1 MEPAMNVANLQ
12 LEGLIMAVAAI
23 NKVLVSKGLLSENEI
38 DAALRKTEAS
48 LTGEER
54 AYEDLTPSYRDAV
67 CFPIRMQQ
75 LANAMQADSEPP
87 AFSALTRMVGQTK
100 GHYND
105 QM

>member
-1 MEPAMNVANLQ
+1 MNVANLQ

-23 NKVLVSKGLLSENEI
+23 NKVLVGKGLLSTEEI
-38 DAALRKTEAS
+38 EAALKKTEAS

-54 AYEDLTPSYRDAV
+54 AVEDLTPSYRDAV
-67 CFPIRMQQ
+67 CFPIRILQ
-75 LANAMQADSEPP
+75 LANATQSDGELP
-87 AFSALTRMVGQTK
+87 AFSALTRMVGQSK